1 MMGRRVEVL
10 ACDNRIRHKRQA
22 VDLSQG
28 DLAKRCGL
36 TRQAI
41 SAIEAG
47 HYIPN
52 TTVALRIARAL
63 GCTVEEVFR
72 LPEELPRVEAEWL
85 GAPPAVS
92 SGRVRVRV
100 ARVGE
105 RLFARPLTGIMA
117 AFTPADGVTVAVT
130 AGPSTPRR
138 PAKRVAV
145 ELLADARLLDHTV
158 VVFGCDPALAVLGAA
173 ISRRYPALRLVWEP
187 QSSLTA
193 LRMLTR
199 GEAHAAGV
207 HLWDQESGECNLPSV
222 QRERAGRH
230 LLLVTLSEW
239 QQGLIVARGNPKGIS
254 GPADLPRPD
263 VTLVNRDPGSGSRTL
278 LDAWLCA
285 AGILPSQVRGYA
297 REVPTQLAVGEAVG
311 SGTVDVGP
319 GILAVARMLGLD
331 FVPLQRERYD
341 LVIPLEFLN
350 TPAVQA
356 LLEVAVSPPFR
367 GELEALGGYDT
378 SQTGT
383 VVAELAS

>member
-1 MMGRRVEVL
+1 MGRRVEVPS
-10 ACDNRIRHKRQA
+10 CDNQIRSKRQA
-22 VDLSQG
+22 VGLSQG

-52 TTVALRIARAL
+52 TTVALRLARAL

-85 GAPPAVS
+85 GEPPAAS
-92 SGRVRVRV
+92 SGRARIRL

-105 RLFARPLTGIMA
+105 RLLARPLTGIMA
-117 AFTPADGVTVAVT
+117 AFTPADGLTVAAT
-130 AGPSTPRR
+130 PGQRTPRR
-138 PAKRVAV
+138 AGRRVAV
-145 ELLADARLLDHTV
+145 ELLVDARLLDHTAV
-158 VVFGCDPALAVLGAA
+158 VLGCDPALAVLGAYLT
-173 ISRRYPALRLVWEP
+173 RRYPALRLVWEHR
-187 QSSLTA
+187 SSLAA

-207 HLWDQESGECNLPSV
+207 HLWDPESGEYNLPSV

-230 LLLVTLSEW
+230 LLVVTLSEW

-254 GPADLPRPD
+254 GPADLARPD

-278 LDAWLCA
+278 LDAWLRA
-285 AGILPSQVRGYA
+285 AGIMPAQVHGSA
-297 REVPTQLAVGEAVG
+297 REVPTHLAVGEAVE
-311 SGTVDVGP
+311 SGTADVGP
-319 GILAVARMLGLD
+319 GILAVARMLELD
-331 FVPLQRERYD
+331 FVPLQQERYD

-350 TPAVQA
+350 TPSVQA
-356 LLEVAVSPPFR
+356 LLDVAVSTPFR

-378 SQTGT
+378 SRTGT

>member
-1 MMGRRVEVL
+1 MGRRVEVS
-10 ACDNRIRHKRQA
+10 ACDNQIRGKRQA
-22 VDLSQG
+22 VGLSQG

-47 HYIPN
+47 QYIPN
-52 TTVALRIARAL
+52 TTVAIRLARAL

-85 GAPPAVS
+85 GEQPAA
-92 SGRVRVRV
+92 SGGRTRIRL

-105 RLFARPLTGIMA
+105 RLLARPLTGIMA
-117 AFTPADGVTVAVT
+117 AFTPADGLTVAAT
-130 AGPSTPRR
+130 PGPRTPRQVGG
-138 PAKRVAV
+138 RVVV
-145 ELLADARLLDHTV
+145 ELLVDARLLDHTV
-158 VVFGCDPALAVLGAA
+158 VVLGCDPALAVLGAA
-173 ISRRYPALRLVWEP
+173 LTRRYPALRLVWEP
-187 QSSLTA
+187 QSSLAA

-207 HLWDQESGECNLPSV
+207 HLWDQESGDCNLPSV

-230 LLLVTLSEW
+230 LLIVTLSEW
-239 QQGLIVARGNPKGIS
+239 QQGLLVARGNPKGIS
-254 GPADLPRPD
+254 GPGDLARPD
-263 VTLVNRDPGSGSRTL
+263 VTLVNRDTGSGSRTL
-278 LDAWLCA
+278 LDAWLRA
-285 AGILPSQVRGYA
+285 AGILPSEVRGYA
-297 REVPTQLAVGEAVG
+297 REVPTQLAVGETVD
-311 SGTVDVGP
+311 SGTADVGP
-319 GILAVARMLGLD
+319 GILAVARMLALD

-350 TPAVQA
+350 TPSVQA

-378 SQTGT
+378 SRTGT
-383 VVAELAS
+383 VVAELVS